1 MITTGKLQK
10 RATTDE
16 FTSIQ
21 VTMDVNGNPETSCL
35 FVSNSPIWPYSS
47 AEGNDIHYEDA
58 WHHCNMWFFLKIQLI
73 DISFPS

>member
-1 MITTGKLQK
+1 MIITGKLHK

-58 WHHCNMWFFLKIQLI
+58 WHHCTVPLKGGSCI
-73 DISFPS
+73 DRP